1 MPIRI
6 IPGRAM
12 PSHGIIRSSKILLNK
27 IKNKNKM
34 NKNGESKSGMTVSG
48 TIPDTKIGTKTD
60 TKSGMHISGIKST
73 SIARP
78 IDDRR
83 TPKVRTPKMIDPYV
97 LWFLYNLKDIEVEYL
112 KVIKRGHKSLL
123 LDWTSKVYTQDV
135 SRAARGQRT
144 MFKMISNGV

>member
-34 NKNGESKSGMTVSG
+34 NKNGESKSGMTISG
-48 TIPDTKIGTKTD
+48 IISGIKTSTKIGTVPSIKT
-60 TKSGMHISGIKST
+60 GIKTIST
-73 SIARP
+73 SN
-78 IDDRR
+78 DRR
-83 TPKVRTPKMIDPYV
+83 TPKVRTPKMMDPYV
-97 LWFLYNLKDIEVEYL
+97 LWFLYNLEDIEVEYL
-112 KVIKRGHKSLL
+112 KVIKRGHKNLL
-123 LDWTSKVYTQDV
+123 LDWTSKVYAQDV